1 MSLALSERPEAPS
14 RALLLGLAV
23 SVAVHALA
31 VTVLSQTEAAPAAL
45 VAAGAGGKDLDSF
58 EAITAALVDLA
69 PEIRLPAPEMALPL
83 TAPVI
88 DIPQVNLPDPVLLPP
103 EPPKI
108 AAEKPTP
115 APPKNLQPKP
125 KPVPPD
131 RVEKLRQAKPAP
143 QQSESRA
150 AARAAG
156 SGGAAQA
163 GTSGADAQATVS
175 AGTAK
180 SQLSKW
186 GASIRSRI
194 ERRKSYPTAAG
205 RASGSVGLALR
216 VGRDGTL
223 QSASINR
230 SSGNAALDAAALAAV
245 RKAGKFPAAPTE
257 LTKPSYAF
265 SISVTFRR

>member
-1 MSLALSERPEAPS
+1 MSLALADPPEAPT
-14 RALLLGLAV
+14 RALLWGLAV
-23 SVAVHALA
+23 SLALHGVAVA
-31 VTVLSQTEAAPAAL
+31 VLSDTEAAPSAL
-45 VAAGAGGKDLDSF
+45 VAAGAGGEDLDTL
-58 EAITAALVDLA
+58 EAIAASLVDLTPQIA
-69 PEIRLPAPEMALPL
+69 LPEPEMTLRL

-88 DIPQVNLPDPVLLPP
+88 DIPQVKLPDPVLLPP

-108 AAEKPTP
+108 AVEKPKP
-115 APPKNLQPKP
+115 APPKP
-125 KPVPPD
+125 KPVP
-131 RVEKLRQAKPAP
+131 REKAEKPKREKPAKQP
-143 QQSESRA
+143 SESRA

-163 GTSGADAQATVS
+163 GTGGAEAQATVS
-175 AGTAK
+175 AGTTK
-180 SQLSKW
+180 SLLSKW
-186 GASIRSRI
+186 GATIRTRI

-216 VGRDGTL
+216 VASDGTL
-223 QSASINR
+223 QAASVNR

-265 SISVTFRR
+265 SIAVKFSR

>member
-1 MSLALSERPEAPS
+1 MSLALPERPEGPG
-14 RALLLGLAV
+14 RALLLGLAI
-23 SVAVHALA
+23 SVVVHGLA
-31 VTVLSQTEAAPAAL
+31 VTLLSQTEAAPAAL
-45 VAAGAGGKDLDSF
+45 VSAGAGGEDLDSL
-58 EAITAALVDLA
+58 EAIAATFVDLA
-69 PEIRLPAPEMALPL
+69 PEIRLPAPELALPL

-88 DIPQVNLPDPVLLPP
+88 ESPQVKLPDPVLLPP

-108 AAEKPTP
+108 AVDKSKP
-115 APPKNLQPKP
+115 APPKPKPREKVEKP
-125 KPVPPD
+125 KP
-131 RVEKLRQAKPAP
+131 AK
-143 QQSESRA
+143 QHSDSRA

-163 GTSGADAQATVS
+163 GTGGSEAQATVS

-180 SQLSKW
+180 SLLSKW
-186 GASIRSRI
+186 GATIRSRI

-205 RASGSVGLALR
+205 RASGAVGLALR

-223 QSASINR
+223 QAASVNR

-245 RKAGKFPAAPTE
+245 KKAGKFPAAPPE

-265 SISVTFRR
+265 SVAVTFRR

>member
-1 MSLALSERPEAPS
+1 MSLALAERPEGPG

-23 SVAVHALA
+23 SVALHGLA
-31 VTVLSQTEAAPAAL
+31 VTMLSQTEAAPAAL
-45 VAAGAGGKDLDSF
+45 VSAGAGGEDLDSV
-58 EAITAALVDLA
+58 EAIAATFVDLS

-88 DIPQVNLPDPVLLPP
+88 EVPQVELPDPVLLPP

-108 AAEKPTP
+108 AVGKPKP
-115 APPKNLQPKP
+115 APPKP
-125 KPVPPD
+125 KPVP
-131 RVEKLRQAKPAP
+131 RQKVETPKPAKPAP
-143 QQSESRA
+143 QPSESRA
-150 AARAAG
+150 ATRAAG

-163 GTSGADAQATVS
+163 GTGGADAQATVS

-180 SQLSKW
+180 SLLTKW
-186 GASIRSRI
+186 GATIRTRI
-194 ERRKSYPTAAG
+194 ERRKSYPTAAD

-216 VGRDGTL
+216 VSRDGTL
-223 QSASINR
+223 VAASVNR

-245 RKAGKFPAAPTE
+245 RKAGKFPAAPPD

-265 SISVTFRR
+265 SIAVQFTR

>member
-1 MSLALSERPEAPS
+1 MSLALPERPEGPG
-14 RALLLGLAV
+14 RALLLGLAI
-23 SVAVHALA
+23 SVVVHGLA
-31 VTVLSQTEAAPAAL
+31 VTLLSQTEAAPAAL
-45 VAAGAGGKDLDSF
+45 VSAGAGGADLDSL
-58 EAITAALVDLA
+58 EAIAASFVDLA
-69 PEIRLPAPEMALPL
+69 PEIRLPEPELALPL

-88 DIPQVNLPDPVLLPP
+88 EIPQVKLPDPVLLPP

-108 AAEKPTP
+108 AVEKPK
-115 APPKNLQPKP
+115 PPPPKP
-125 KPVPPD
+125 KP
-131 RVEKLRQAKPAP
+131 REKVEKPKQAKPAKAP
-143 QQSESRA
+143 SESRA

-163 GTSGADAQATVS
+163 GTGGAEAQATVS

-180 SQLSKW
+180 SLLSKW
-186 GASIRSRI
+186 GATIRSRI

-205 RASGSVGLALR
+205 RASGAVGLALR

-223 QSASINR
+223 QAASVNR

-245 RKAGKFPAAPTE
+245 KKAGKFPAAPPE

-265 SISVTFRR
+265 SVAVTFRR